1 MSWIANK
8 ASLGRRLALA
18 AFLSS
23 IAVSA
28 SANVL
33 VVRSQGP
40 SARTF
45 PAGRSLADT
54 APIQL
59 RAGDTLVVLDAR
71 GTRTF
76 RGPGNFTAAGAP
88 TQGTRIAESNGRRAR
103 IGAVR
108 SAGFVAS
115 SPTTIWHVDVSQSG
129 TMCLTSP
136 TNVML
141 WRPDSSAPAALAI
154 SGPGGARNVQWP
166 AGRATIAW
174 PADLPIANGG
184 AYQLRLGSE
193 PVPSA
198 ITFRTLG
205 SAPADMP
212 SVAEALI
219 RNGCQ
224 EQLDLL
230 VDSAPAQ

>member
-1 MSWIANK
+1 LSWIPNK
-8 ASLGRRLALA
+8 APFGRRFALA
-18 AFLSS
+18 ALLSAT
-23 IAVSA
+23 AVSA

-33 VVRSQGP
+33 VVRSAGP
-40 SARTF
+40 SARTY
-45 PAGRSLADT
+45 PAGRSLTDDAR
-54 APIQL
+54 IQL

-76 RGPGNFTAAGAP
+76 RGPGNFTAAGAA
-88 TQGTRIAESNGRRAR
+88 TQGMRIAETNGRRAR

-129 TMCLTSP
+129 NMCLANTS
-136 TNVML
+136 NVML
-141 WRPDSSAPAALAI
+141 WRPEASLATTLTI
-154 SGPGGARNVQWP
+154 AGPGGTRNVAWP
-166 AGRATIAW
+166 AGRTTVAW

-184 AYQLRLGSE
+184 AYSLSQSGTA
-193 PVPSA
+193 VPSRV
-198 ITFRTLG
+198 TFRTLN
-205 SAPADMP
+205 SAPGDMQAVAD
-212 SVAEALI
+212 ALI

-230 VDSAPAQ
+230 VDSAPAG